1 MRSDDWPHGLDDDLG
16 ALCERLYAGA
26 ELRDVIVAC
35 GAHDDHGRA
44 LDGTELLLEGCLSV
58 SEVAY
63 RVGFDDLSYFS
74 KSFKAYFGMSPSVFQ
89 KEKR

>member
-1 MRSDDWPHGLDDDLG
+1 MR
-16 ALCERLYAGA
+16 A
-26 ELRDVIVAC
+26 
-35 GAHDDHGRA
+35 
-44 LDGTELLLEGCLSV
+44 LLEGCLSV